1 MGQIAEYIKI
11 ALMSIK
17 SNKAR
22 SFLTMLGIIIGI
34 ASVIMII
41 SIGKG
46 MSGEVDQEM
55 NDMAGGQIYIMSQDT
70 DKSGNQVYFDEDD
83 MNYILNNV
91 KHVKGVTQ
99 NWSFYGTISGPKGNK
114 NANAT
119 AGTATQ
125 EFTSKQK
132 FVKGHYFTDSD
143 YYAANPVCVISKSGA
158 MSLFGTTDVI
168 GMSVDLTLDDITTA
182 LRIVGVREE
191 ANSSLMN
198 MGYSDDTVTLD
209 IPMSVLQD
217 VYQYSTTNMTGFI
230 IIADSN
236 DNANEVAARSV
247 ALLAMRKG
255 VRGEN
260 KITIENFNDILSQVN
275 SVMGNI
281 TIFISFVAAI
291 SLIVGGIGVMN
302 IMLVSVTERTR
313 EIGIR
318 KALGART
325 SSIMTQFLAEAS
337 IITLMGGIIG
347 ILIGVGL
354 AKVAGILT
362 KIAPIFDPAVIIGAM
377 LFSTAVGIFFGIYP
391 AKKAAKLSPIEA
403 LRHE

>member
-1 MGQIAEYIKI
+1 
-11 ALMSIK
+11 
-17 SNKAR
+17 
-22 SFLTMLGIIIGI
+22 
-34 ASVIMII
+34 
-41 SIGKG
+41 
-46 MSGEVDQEM
+46 
-55 NDMAGGQIYIMSQDT
+55 
-70 DKSGNQVYFDEDD
+70 
-83 MNYILNNV
+83 
-91 KHVKGVTQ
+91 
-99 NWSFYGTISGPKGNK
+99 
-114 NANAT
+114 
-119 AGTATQ
+119 
-125 EFTSKQK
+125 
-132 FVKGHYFTDSD
+132 
-143 YYAANPVCVISKSGA
+143 
-158 MSLFGTTDVI
+158 
-168 GMSVDLTLDDITTA
+168 
-182 LRIVGVREE
+182 
-191 ANSSLMN
+191 MN

>member
-1 MGQIAEYIKI
+1 
-11 ALMSIK
+11 
-17 SNKAR
+17 
-22 SFLTMLGIIIGI
+22 
-34 ASVIMII
+34 MI
-41 SIGKG
+41 
-46 MSGEVDQEM
+46 
-55 NDMAGGQIYIMSQDT
+55 T
-70 DKSGNQVYFDEDD
+70 
-83 MNYILNNV
+83 
-91 KHVKGVTQ
+91 
-99 NWSFYGTISGPKGNK
+99 
-114 NANAT
+114 
-119 AGTATQ
+119 
-125 EFTSKQK
+125 
-132 FVKGHYFTDSD
+132 
-143 YYAANPVCVISKSGA
+143 
-158 MSLFGTTDVI
+158 
-168 GMSVDLTLDDITTA
+168 
-182 LRIVGVREE
+182 
-191 ANSSLMN
+191 
-198 MGYSDDTVTLD
+198 
-209 IPMSVLQD
+209 
-217 VYQYSTTNMTGFI
+217 
-230 IIADSN
+230 
-236 DNANEVAARSV
+236 
-247 ALLAMRKG
+247 
-255 VRGEN
+255 

-377 LFSTAVGIFFGIYP
+377 LFSTAVGLFFGIYP

>member
-22 SFLTMLGIIIGI
+22 SFLHDARYNHRYRFGYHDHIDR
-34 ASVIMII
+34 
-41 SIGKG
+41 KG

-99 NWSFYGTISGPKGNK
+99 ELVFLWHNFRTQGNK

-125 EFTSKQK
+125 RFTSKQK

-168 GMSVDLTLDDITTA
+168 GMSVDLTLAAA
-182 LRIVGVREE
+182 LRMVRVREE

-291 SLIVGGIGVMN
+291 CLIVGGIGVMN
-302 IMLVSVTERTR
+302 IMLVSVWSVRVR
-313 EIGIR
+313 
-318 KALGART
+318 L
-325 SSIMTQFLAEAS
+325 
-337 IITLMGGIIG
+337 
-347 ILIGVGL
+347 V
-354 AKVAGILT
+354 
-362 KIAPIFDPAVIIGAM
+362 
-377 LFSTAVGIFFGIYP
+377 
-391 AKKAAKLSPIEA
+391 
-403 LRHE
+403 

>member
-70 DKSGNQVYFDEDD
+70 DKTGNQVYFDEDD

-132 FVKGHYFTDSD
+132 FVKGH
-143 YYAANPVCVISKSGA
+143 
-158 MSLFGTTDVI
+158 
-168 GMSVDLTLDDITTA
+168 
-182 LRIVGVREE
+182 
-191 ANSSLMN
+191 
-198 MGYSDDTVTLD
+198 
-209 IPMSVLQD
+209 
-217 VYQYSTTNMTGFI
+217 
-230 IIADSN
+230 
-236 DNANEVAARSV
+236 
-247 ALLAMRKG
+247 
-255 VRGEN
+255 
-260 KITIENFNDILSQVN
+260 
-275 SVMGNI
+275 
-281 TIFISFVAAI
+281 
-291 SLIVGGIGVMN
+291 
-302 IMLVSVTERTR
+302 
-313 EIGIR
+313 
-318 KALGART
+318 
-325 SSIMTQFLAEAS
+325 
-337 IITLMGGIIG
+337 
-347 ILIGVGL
+347 
-354 AKVAGILT
+354 
-362 KIAPIFDPAVIIGAM
+362 
-377 LFSTAVGIFFGIYP
+377 
-391 AKKAAKLSPIEA
+391 
-403 LRHE
+403 